1 MDTNIVQAAA
11 QSTGTVI
18 HNIEIAKAMVMV
30 GAALGPGL
38 ALGLIGYAAMQS
50 IGRNPESAS
59 KILVPM
65 LLIGALTEAV
75 AIYCLVIAFS
85 IK

>member
-1 MDTNIVQAAA
+1 MEQILT
-11 QSTGTVI
+11 QSPNLVP
-18 HNIEIAKAMVMV
+18 IAKAIAI
-30 GAALGPGL
+30 GLGALGPGIG
-38 ALGLIGYAAMQS
+38 LGIIGYAAMQS

-65 LLIGALTEAV
+65 LLIAALTEAL
-75 AIYCLVIAFS
+75 AIYTLVIAFS